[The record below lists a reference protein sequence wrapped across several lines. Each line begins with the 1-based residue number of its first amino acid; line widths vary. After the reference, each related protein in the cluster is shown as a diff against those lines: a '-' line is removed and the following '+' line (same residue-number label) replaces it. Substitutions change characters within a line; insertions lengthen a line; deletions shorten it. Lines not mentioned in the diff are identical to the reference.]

1 MCSLT
6 QQEQALAQTQGGLPP
21 LPPGGG
27 VRAGG
32 GGGGGGGG
40 EVGGGVEGHPV
51 DILQMLANAR
61 NEYDKVGTS
70 ATLHSGSFTFCY
82 NYSFLPARVDKRTN
96 GKVVGCDAL
105 TSPPAN
111 CSNRSAVHF
120 GALM

>member
-6 QQEQALAQTQGGLPP
+6 QQEQALAQTHGGLPP

-40 EVGGGVEGHPV
+40 GEGGGGVEGHPV

-70 ATLHSGSFTFCY
+70 ADASQRILY
-82 NYSFLPARVDKRTN
+82 VLLQLFLSPGPSWTN
-96 GKVVGCDAL
+96 G
-105 TSPPAN
+105 PAKW
-111 CSNRSAVHF
+111 SDVTP
-120 GALM
+120 